1 MESYLIA
8 VATMVLIYAL
18 LAIGLNLQYGE
29 TGLINF
35 GHVAFFALGAYASGL
50 LSLQGWPL
58 PLTFAVAAFVAALS
72 AVPLGLAALRL
83 REDYLAIV
91 TLGFS
96 ETVRLVLQ
104 EERQWTH
111 GVQGVPGIPKLFA
124 SWSGSVS
131 APAVMVTLMVAVALA
146 ALAVHALKS
155 SPFGRL
161 LRAIRDNE
169 EAVVALGKDPARYKI
184 QVFMVGAALAGLA
197 GAFYAHFLTFISPE
211 QFVPLVT
218 FYVWMGIILGGV
230 GSLRGA
236 LGGTLLLVAFLEGS
250 RFLRDLLPGVAEV
263 QMASVRLAVVGLAII
278 LFVLYRPQGLF
289 GTKDAAGR
297 LKGGG
302 R

>member
-50 LSLQGWPL
+50 LSLRGWPW
-58 PLTFAVAAFVAALS
+58 PMTFAVSAAVAALS
-72 AVPLGLAALRL
+72 ALPLGLAALRL

-96 ETVRLVLQ
+96 ETVRIVLQ
-104 EERQWTH
+104 EERQWTN
-111 GVQGVPGIPKLFA
+111 GVQGVPGIPKLYA
-124 SWSGSVS
+124 SWGGEVS
-131 APAVMVTLMVAVALA
+131 SHLLVATLLAAVAGA
-146 ALAVHALKS
+146 AWAVHALKS

-184 QVFMVGAALAGLA
+184 QVFMVGAALAGVA

-218 FYVWMGIILGGV
+218 FYVWMGLILGGV
-230 GSLRGA
+230 GSMRGA

-289 GTKDAAGR
+289 GPRDHRGS
-297 LKGGG
+297 
-302 R
+302 

>member
-8 VATMVLIYAL
+8 VFTMVLIYAL

-50 LSLQGWPL
+50 LSLRGWPL
-58 PLTFAVAAFVAALS
+58 PLTFAIAAFVAALS

-131 APAVMVTLMVAVALA
+131 APALMGTLLLVVALA

-169 EAVVALGKDPARYKI
+169 EALVALGKDPARYKI

-230 GSLRGA
+230 GSMRGA
-236 LGGTLLLVAFLEGS
+236 LGGTLVLVAFLEGS

-289 GTKDAAGR
+289 GAKDEASR

>member
-1 MESYLIA
+1 MDAYLVA
-8 VATMVLIYAL
+8 VGTMVLIYAL

-35 GHVAFFALGAYASGL
+35 GHVAFFALGAYTSSL
-50 LSLQGWPL
+50 LALRGWPL
-58 PLTFAVAAFVAALS
+58 SLSFGAAAAVAALA
-72 AVPLGLAALRL
+72 AVPLGVAALRL

-96 ETVRLVLQ
+96 ETVRIVLQ
-104 EERQWTH
+104 EEKQITN

-124 SWSGSVS
+124 GLGGS
-131 APAVMVTLMVAVALA
+131 ATAWAILLALLLTVAGA
-146 ALAVHALKS
+146 AWATHLLKA

-169 EAVVALGKDPARYKI
+169 AAVIALGKDPARYKI
-184 QVFMVGAALAGLA
+184 QVFMFGAALAGVA
-197 GAFYAHFLTFISPE
+197 GAFYAHFITFISPE

-218 FYVWMGIILGGV
+218 FYVWMSVILGGV

-236 LGGTLLLVAFLEGS
+236 LAGTLLLVAFLEGS
-250 RFLRDLLPGVAEV
+250 RFLRDLIPGVAEV

-289 GTKDAAGR
+289 GRAPR
-297 LKGGG
+297 
-302 R
+302 

>member
-1 MESYLIA
+1 MDAYLLA
-8 VATMVLIYAL
+8 VGIVVLIYAL

-35 GHVAFFALGAYASGL
+35 GHVAFFALGAYASAL
-50 LSLQGWPL
+50 LSLRGWPL
-58 PLTFAVAAFVAALS
+58 AIGFAVAAVVAAVAAL
-72 AVPLGLAALRL
+72 PLGLAALRL

-104 EERQWTH
+104 QEAWLTQ
-111 GVQGVPGIPKLFA
+111 GVQGLPGIPKLFGA
-124 SWSGSVS
+124 LGRGT
-131 APAVMVTLMVAVALA
+131 ADLAIFLTLAAVVALA
-146 ALAVHALKS
+146 AWATLLLQR

-169 EAVVALGKDPARYKI
+169 AAVIALGKDPARLKI
-184 QVFMVGAALAGLA
+184 QVFMFGAALAGLA
-197 GAFYAHFLTFISPE
+197 GAFYAHFLSFISPE

-218 FYVWMGIILGGV
+218 FYVWMSIILGGV
-230 GSLRGA
+230 GSVRGA
-236 LGGTLLLVAFLEGS
+236 LAGTLLLVAFLEGS
-250 RFLRDLLPGVAEV
+250 RFLRDLLPGIAEV

-289 GTKDAAGR
+289 GKREG
-297 LKGGG
+297 
-302 R
+302 

>member
-1 MESYLIA
+1 MDAYLVA
-8 VATMVLIYAL
+8 VGTMVLIYAL

-35 GHVAFFALGAYASGL
+35 GHVAFFALGAYTSSL
-50 LSLQGWPL
+50 LALRGWPL
-58 PLTFAVAAFVAALS
+58 SLSFGAAAAVAALA
-72 AVPLGLAALRL
+72 AVPLGVAALRL

-96 ETVRLVLQ
+96 ETVRIVLQ
-104 EERQWTH
+104 EEKQITN

-124 SWSGSVS
+124 GLGGS
-131 APAVMVTLMVAVALA
+131 ATAWTILLALLLTVAGA
-146 ALAVHALKS
+146 AWATHLLKA

-169 EAVVALGKDPARYKI
+169 AAVIALGKDPARYKI
-184 QVFMVGAALAGLA
+184 QVFMFGAALAGVA
-197 GAFYAHFLTFISPE
+197 GAFYAHFITFISPE

-218 FYVWMGIILGGV
+218 FYVWMSVILGGV

-236 LGGTLLLVAFLEGS
+236 LAGTLLLVAFLEGS
-250 RFLRDLLPGVAEV
+250 RFLRDLIPGVAEV

-289 GTKDAAGR
+289 GRTPR
-297 LKGGG
+297 
-302 R
+302 

>member
-1 MESYLIA
+1 MNAYLLA
-8 VATMVLIYAL
+8 VGTMVLIYAL

-35 GHVAFFALGAYASGL
+35 GHVAFFALGAYTSGL
-50 LSLQGWPL
+50 LSLRGWPL
-58 PLTFAVAAFVAALS
+58 AATFAVAAVVAALA

-96 ETVRLVLQ
+96 ETVRITLQ
-104 EERQWTH
+104 QEQWLTN
-111 GVQGVPGIPKLFA
+111 GVQGVPGLPKLFA
-124 SWSGSVS
+124 SLGHGSADIATFLALV
-131 APAVMVTLMVAVALA
+131 LAVALA
-146 ALAVHALKS
+146 AWAAHLLKA

-169 EAVVALGKDPARYKI
+169 AGVIALGKDPARFKI
-184 QVFMVGAALAGLA
+184 QVFMFGAALAGVA
-197 GAFYAHFLTFISPE
+197 GAFYAHYLTFISPE

-218 FYVWMGIILGGV
+218 FYVWMSIILGGV
-230 GSLRGA
+230 GSVRGA
-236 LGGTLLLVAFLEGS
+236 LAGTTLLMAFLEGS
-250 RFLRDLLPGVAEV
+250 RFLRDLVPGVAEV

-289 GTKDAAGR
+289 GKRDG
-297 LKGGG
+297 
-302 R
+302 

>member
-1 MESYLIA
+1 MDAYLLA
-8 VATMVLIYAL
+8 VGIVVLIYAL

-35 GHVAFFALGAYASGL
+35 GHVAFFALGAYASAL
-50 LSLQGWPL
+50 LSLRGWPL
-58 PLTFAVAAFVAALS
+58 AVGFSVAAVVAAIAAL
-72 AVPLGLAALRL
+72 PLGLAALRL

-104 EERQWTH
+104 QEAWLTQ
-111 GVQGVPGIPKLFA
+111 GVQGLPGIPKLFGA
-124 SWSGSVS
+124 LGRGT
-131 APAVMVTLMVAVALA
+131 ADLAIFLTLAAVVALA
-146 ALAVHALKS
+146 AWATLLLQR

-169 EAVVALGKDPARYKI
+169 AAVIALGKDPARLKI
-184 QVFMVGAALAGLA
+184 QVFMFGAALAGLA
-197 GAFYAHFLTFISPE
+197 GAFYAHFLSFISPE

-218 FYVWMGIILGGV
+218 FYVWMSIILGGV
-230 GSLRGA
+230 GSVRGA
-236 LGGTLLLVAFLEGS
+236 LAGTLLLVAFLEGS
-250 RFLRDLLPGVAEV
+250 RFLRDLLPGIAEV

-289 GTKDAAGR
+289 GKREG
-297 LKGGG
+297 
-302 R
+302 